1 MILVGVVARTHG
13 NRGEVIVNST
23 TDFAAERF
31 QPGARL
37 FMRRPGAA
45 PEPLEVTGAR
55 FHQGRPVLQIAGVDS
70 ISAAEIYANTEIR
83 IAAED
88 QGGLPDGVYY
98 HNDLIGCV
106 VVTAGG
112 ETVGTV
118 TAVQGD
124 GEASRL
130 VVGHARGELLIPFAL
145 DICHVDVAARRVV
158 VTPPEGLL
166 ELNGDWR

>member
-1 MILVGVVARTHG
+1 MILVGVIARTHG

-37 FMRRPGAA
+37 FMRRPAAA
-45 PEPLEVTGAR
+45 PEPLELTGAR

-70 ISAAEIYANTEIR
+70 ISAAETFANAEIR

-88 QGGLPDGVYY
+88 QGALPDGVYY
-98 HNDLIGCV
+98 HNELIGCA
-106 VVTAGG
+106 VVTNRG
-112 ETVGTV
+112 ESVGTV

-124 GEASRL
+124 GESSRL
-130 VVGHARGELLIPFAL
+130 VVGHARGEMLIPFATA
-145 DICHVDVAARRVV
+145 ICQVEVAARRIV
-158 VTPPEGLL
+158 VTPPDGLL